1 MKRLFSILVIALL
14 LSLSMMQAFAAD
26 AKVFSFPSEEY
37 IVGNVN
43 ANAAEL
49 AFDNGALKITYT
61 GEEHPLIWFK
71 VESDQTF
78 DASQY
83 KFMKIKYKADT
94 LDTYLRLFWG
104 VFTNYPEHPGP
115 NFDGAQ
121 QVDFPITLGDWTTT
135 TIDLTTLVGN
145 WTGQPSCLRF
155 DFDPISAAFIE
166 QGETF
171 EIEYIA
177 FFTSEADAAD
187 YDGTAAAEVENTD
200 SQPET
205 TAPDQ
210 TTAPEET
217 PTETTAANTTAPDA
231 DTTTPASPQTGDAL
245 TMSAVIMV
253 IIAAGVLTAVK
264 KIKK

>member
-1 MKRLFSILVIALL
+1 MKRFFAFPIIALL
-14 LSLSMMQAFAAD
+14 LSLTMAQAFAAD

-37 IVGNVN
+37 IVGNIN

-49 AFDNGALKITYT
+49 AFDNGALKVTYT
-61 GEEHPLIWFK
+61 GDEHPLIWFK

-83 KFMKIKYKADT
+83 KFMKIKYNANT
-94 LDTYLRLFWG
+94 LDAYLRMFWG

-115 NFDGAQ
+115 NFDGSQ
-121 QVDFPITLGDWTTT
+121 MLDFEITQGKWTTT
-135 TIDLTTLVGN
+135 TVDLSKLLTN
-145 WTGQPSCLRF
+145 WNGQPSCLRF

-177 FFTSEADAAD
+177 FFTTEAEAAAYNGAAAAGTESPAAPAETTAETDAAD
-187 YDGTAAAEVENTD
+187 TPAETAAPA
-200 SQPET
+200 
-205 TAPDQ
+205 
-210 TTAPEET
+210 
-217 PTETTAANTTAPDA
+217 A
-231 DTTTPASPQTGDAL
+231 DTTVPASPRTGDAL
-245 TMSAVIMV
+245 AISAAAVV
-253 IIAAGVLTAVK
+253 IIAAVALTAVK